1 MIECIFCE
9 NSTDAKSI
17 EHIVSESLGNT
28 TYVMERGRVCD
39 DCNARFSKFE
49 ADALS
54 ASVLLMERAR
64 LGIKT
69 KKGKN
74 AKGQVAELKIEGD
87 LDFRKQILVLNGLS
101 DENFTIID
109 REKGIGTVKVKNF
122 NKSSTPNTKLLL
134 KTGLEAL
141 FTSSRK
147 IYNKYNFSELR
158 EFLLTINNKD
168 WPFVFTSKEATE
180 FKSIPRFMTKVE
192 LNRVNISLSISEVD
206 EETLLFKFK
215 YGAISMVVNLLNRN
229 IDWIRPYDDAEDFQ
243 VVFPDSFDKQLKKV
257 KDSKKSTE
265 IEEE

>member
-9 NSTDAKSI
+9 NATDAKSI

-39 DCNARFSKFE
+39 ECNGRFSKFE

-74 AKGQVAELKIEGD
+74 AKGQVGELKIEGD
-87 LDFRKQILVLNGLS
+87 AGFRKQFLVLHGLS
-101 DENFTIID
+101 EENFEIID
-109 REKGIGTVKVKNF
+109 TEKGIGTVRVKNF

-141 FTSSRK
+141 FTSQRK
-147 IYNKYNFSELR
+147 IYKFYDFSELR
-158 EFLLTINNKD
+158 EFLLTKNNKD
-168 WPFVFTSKEATE
+168 WPFVFTLEEATE
-180 FKSIPRFMTKVE
+180 FKSIPKFKAKLDLSKVHT
-192 LNRVNISLSISEVD
+192 SLSISEVD
-206 EETLLFKFK
+206 KETLLFKFK
-215 YGAISMVVNLLNRN
+215 YGAISMVVNLLNRST
-229 IDWIRPYDDAEDFQ
+229 DWIKPYNDAEDFQ
-243 VVFPDSFDKQLKKV
+243 VVFPDSFDKQFKRARVSEKAAV
-257 KDSKKSTE
+257 IANE
-265 IEEE
+265 

>member
-9 NSTDAKSI
+9 NATDAKSI

-39 DCNARFSKFE
+39 ECNGRFSKFE

-74 AKGQVAELKIEGD
+74 AKVQVAELKIEGD
-87 LDFRKQILVLNGLS
+87 VDFRKQFLVLNGLS
-101 DENFTIID
+101 EDNFEIID
-109 REKGIGTVKVKNF
+109 GEKGIATVKVKNF
-122 NKSSTPNTKLLL
+122 NKRSTPNTKLLL

-141 FTSSRK
+141 FTSQRK
-147 IYNKYNFSELR
+147 IYKKYNFSELR
-158 EFLLTINNKD
+158 EFLLTKNNKD
-168 WPFVFTSKEATE
+168 WPFVFTSNEATE
-180 FKSIPRFMTKVE
+180 FKSIPRFKTKLE
-192 LNRVNISLSISEVD
+192 LSRVNISLSISEVD

-215 YGAISMVVNLLNRN
+215 YGVISMVVNLLNRN
-229 IDWIRPYDDAEDFQ
+229 TAWIKPYDDAEDFQ
-243 VVFPDSFDKQLKKV
+243 VVFPDSFDKQLKRAKALE
-257 KDSKKSTE
+257 KATA
-265 IEEE
+265 IEEK